1 MKGLE
6 VYYQSNCYGHNI
18 VGMSIKLMSN
28 NYETMV
34 NIILSM
40 KKHIQRKTRNKN
52 KPIEKNIINH
62 KFLVWLTN

>member
-40 KKHIQRKTRNKN
+40 KNIFNENKS
-52 KPIEKNIINH
+52 IEKNIINH

>member
-1 MKGLE
+1 
-6 VYYQSNCYGHNI
+6 
-18 VGMSIKLMSN
+18 MSIKLMSN

-40 KKHIQRKTRNKN
+40 KNIFNENKS
-52 KPIEKNIINH
+52 IEKNIINH